1 MLLLDQL
8 LDAAGLSLSG
18 EVCGIDVSRFLKFDS
33 GFLQL
38 VLIAQELAFADVFG
52 GRVEA
57 HAGEGREILRVPGL
71 EVVSLAVLLK
81 GFVVVVLGFRL
92 NAALEGGTGLVGV
105 SGQ

>member
-1 MLLLDQL
+1 M
-8 LDAAGLSLSG
+8 
-18 EVCGIDVSRFLKFDS
+18 
-33 GFLQL
+33 
-38 VLIAQELAFADVFG
+38 FG